1 MIRIEQFL
9 FEQGVE
15 DIQAEYLVS
24 QFPNLMFNTST
35 EFFDFFE
42 QQDIKLTKRKVN
54 NSRNPD
60 YGPREQL
67 LQRLKEFKSSTDY
80 DYVKK
85 YIAKEILIRNELS
98 AGNITT
104 DTNLLDS
111 IKSEPL
117 DPFFGFIVR
126 KILTGSETG
135 TLPSEDLRSLLNE
148 LTKKQQT
155 DISINV
161 PVERDPVGRV
171 ISFDNYIR
179 NKGAIDLELID
190 ERYTL
195 SSVDY
200 VLKNEF
206 SSLPDAVSA
215 ETNVLKKAAE
225 LSTLFTTDTGTG
237 VGGGGGE
244 IPTDEKT
251 LTENLKKL
259 IIEGSNTVPAL
270 QAQVA
275 SMKESMSDL
284 SSLLSLKNESIGD
297 LNRII
302 EELSNQRNLIVGE
315 NAVKEETIISL
326 NEVIDSTLTDLE
338 SKVSEQLTNTADAFD
353 ALSTQL
359 EAQAKKA
366 EEQAKKAEEAAAKQL
381 AAFEKAVGGIAD
393 ALKPKE
399 PEPEPGNPAAD
410 IIKQIFTEWDKIYA
424 ISNSRYSS
432 VESILKTLEV
442 KSPPSRLDYV
452 FVPPAAS
459 NSFGPGQEINQI
471 LKWNDTYKSQFKDLV
486 NGVTDKTK
494 ANSILTETK
503 KLSSNNGGISDIKN
517 VIEVVFN
524 EWSGDIGGAL
534 GVGRPIVRKSILEM
548 DPTYSFT
555 GKTDGD
561 TKTKGISLIRATND
575 TQMILRVLRILS
587 EISNVVDRGGSWLKI
602 G

>member
-9 FEQGVE
+9 FEQYVE
-15 DIQAEYLVS
+15 ETQAES
-24 QFPNLMFNTST
+24 IISEFPNIMFNTT
-35 EFFDFFE
+35 DEFFEFFE
-42 QQDIKLTKRKVN
+42 QRNIKLVKKIANNPRKE
-54 NSRNPD
+54 SYP
-60 YGPREQL
+60 PREEL

-85 YIAKEILIRNELS
+85 YIAKETLIRNEIS
-98 AGNITT
+98 AGNITK

-126 KILTGSETG
+126 KILTGSESG
-135 TLPSEDLRSLLNE
+135 VLPSEELKNILNE
-148 LTKKQQT
+148 LTKKTQQ
-155 DISINV
+155 DIDTTV
-161 PVERDPVGRV
+161 AVTRDETGRV
-171 ISFDNYIR
+171 TSFDNYIR
-179 NKGAIDLELID
+179 NRGSINVEVLD
-190 ERYTL
+190 ERFTIT
-195 SSVDY
+195 SVNY
-200 VLKNEF
+200 VVPNEF
-206 SSLPDAVSA
+206 KSLPDAIVA
-215 ETNVLKKAAE
+215 EKNVLKKAAE
-225 LSTLFTTDTGTG
+225 FVTLFPSQGGDGNKTGTGTG
-237 VGGGGGE
+237 V
-244 IPTDEKT
+244 PTDQQS
-251 LTENLKKL
+251 LTENLKRL
-259 IIEGSNTVPAL
+259 IVEDSNTVPSL
-270 QAQVA
+270 QAKVQNLSEQVDNLNELVQL
-275 SMKESMSDL
+275 KQEGIDDL
-284 SSLLSLKNESIGD
+284 S
-297 LNRII
+297 RVI
-302 EELSNQRNLIVGE
+302 EELSDKRNQILDE
-315 NAVKEETIISL
+315 NAIKDDTIITL
-326 NEVIDSTLTDLE
+326 NEVIDSTITELE
-338 SKVSEQLTNTADAFD
+338 GKVSEQLTNTADAFD
-353 ALSTQL
+353 ALATQL

-366 EEQAKKAEEAAAKQL
+366 EESAAKQL

-442 KSPPSRLDYV
+442 KSPPSRLDYI

-517 VIEVVFN
+517 VIEVVFD

>member
-1 MIRIEQFL
+1 
-9 FEQGVE
+9 
-15 DIQAEYLVS
+15 LVKKIANN
-24 QFPNLMFNTST
+24 P
-35 EFFDFFE
+35 
-42 QQDIKLTKRKVN
+42 RKE
-54 NSRNPD
+54 SYP
-60 YGPREQL
+60 PREEL

-85 YIAKEILIRNELS
+85 YIAKETLIRNEIS
-98 AGNITT
+98 AGNITK

-126 KILTGSETG
+126 KILTGSESG
-135 TLPSEDLRSLLNE
+135 VLPSEELKNILNE
-148 LTKKQQT
+148 LTKKTQQ
-155 DISINV
+155 DIDTTV
-161 PVERDPVGRV
+161 AVTRDETGRV
-171 ISFDNYIR
+171 TSFDNYIR
-179 NKGAIDLELID
+179 NRGSINVEVLD
-190 ERYTL
+190 ERFTIT
-195 SSVDY
+195 SVNY
-200 VLKNEF
+200 VVPNEF
-206 SSLPDAVSA
+206 KSLPDAIVA
-215 ETNVLKKAAE
+215 EKNVLKKAAE
-225 LSTLFTTDTGTG
+225 LSTLFPTEDGG
-237 VGGGGGE
+237 NAGGGGSTTGGE
-244 IPTDEKT
+244 IPTDEKS

-259 IIEGSNTVPAL
+259 IVEGSNSIPAL
-270 QAQVA
+270 QAQIQNL
-275 SMKESMSDL
+275 EENINDL
-284 SSLLSLKNESIGD
+284 SAVLTTKNESISD
-297 LNRII
+297 LNRIV
-302 EELSNQRNLIVGE
+302 EELSNQRNLIVDE
-315 NAVKEETIISL
+315 NAIKDDTIITL
-326 NEVIDSTLTDLE
+326 NEVIDSTITELE
-338 SKVSEQLTNTADAFD
+338 GKVSEQLTNTADAFD
-353 ALSTQL
+353 ALATQL

-366 EEQAKKAEEAAAKQL
+366 EESAAKQL

-442 KSPPSRLDYV
+442 KSPPSRLDYI

-517 VIEVVFN
+517 VIEVVFD
-524 EWSGDIGGAL
+524 EWSRDIGGAL

>member
-9 FEQGVE
+9 FEQYVE
-15 DIQAEYLVS
+15 ETQAES
-24 QFPNLMFNTST
+24 IISEFPNIMFNTT
-35 EFFDFFE
+35 DEFFEFFE
-42 QQDIKLTKRKVN
+42 QRNIKLVKKIANNPRKE
-54 NSRNPD
+54 SYP
-60 YGPREQL
+60 PREEL

-85 YIAKEILIRNELS
+85 YIAKETLIRNEIS
-98 AGNITT
+98 AGNITK

-126 KILTGSETG
+126 KILTGSESG
-135 TLPSEDLRSLLNE
+135 VLPSEELKNILNE
-148 LTKKQQT
+148 LTKKTQQ
-155 DISINV
+155 DIDTTV
-161 PVERDPVGRV
+161 AVTRDETGRV
-171 ISFDNYIR
+171 TSFDNYIR
-179 NKGAIDLELID
+179 NRGSINVEVLD
-190 ERYTL
+190 ERFTIT
-195 SSVDY
+195 SVNY
-200 VLKNEF
+200 VVPNEF
-206 SSLPDAVSA
+206 KSLPDAIVA
-215 ETNVLKKAAE
+215 EKNVLKKAAE
-225 LSTLFTTDTGTG
+225 FVTLFPSQGGDGNETGTGTG
-237 VGGGGGE
+237 V
-244 IPTDEKT
+244 PTDQQS
-251 LTENLKKL
+251 LTENLKRL
-259 IIEGSNTVPAL
+259 IVEDSNTVPSL
-270 QAQVA
+270 QAKVQNLSEQVDNLNELVQL
-275 SMKESMSDL
+275 KQEGIDDL
-284 SSLLSLKNESIGD
+284 S
-297 LNRII
+297 RVI
-302 EELSNQRNLIVGE
+302 EELSDKRNQILDE
-315 NAVKEETIISL
+315 NAIKDDTIITL
-326 NEVIDSTLTDLE
+326 NEVIDSTITELE
-338 SKVSEQLTNTADAFD
+338 GKVSEQLTNTADAFD
-353 ALSTQL
+353 ALATQL

-366 EEQAKKAEEAAAKQL
+366 EESAAKQL

-442 KSPPSRLDYV
+442 KSPPSRLDYI

-517 VIEVVFN
+517 VIEVVFD
-524 EWSGDIGGAL
+524 EWSRDIGGAL